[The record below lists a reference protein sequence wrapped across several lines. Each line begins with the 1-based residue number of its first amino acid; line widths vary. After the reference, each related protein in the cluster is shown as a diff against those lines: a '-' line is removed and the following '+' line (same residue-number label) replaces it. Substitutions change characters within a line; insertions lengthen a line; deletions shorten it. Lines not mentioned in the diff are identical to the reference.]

1 MEKGNNKVYVL
12 FAGVNGAG
20 KSTMY
25 EVLGSEIEGVRIN
38 SDEILVSN
46 GGDWKSE
53 QDQIKAGMEAVK
65 RIKRGK
71 N

>member
-38 SDEILVSN
+38 SDEILLKLPTPKRCV
-46 GGDWKSE
+46 
-53 QDQIKAGMEAVK
+53 KA
-65 RIKRGK
+65 
-71 N
+71 